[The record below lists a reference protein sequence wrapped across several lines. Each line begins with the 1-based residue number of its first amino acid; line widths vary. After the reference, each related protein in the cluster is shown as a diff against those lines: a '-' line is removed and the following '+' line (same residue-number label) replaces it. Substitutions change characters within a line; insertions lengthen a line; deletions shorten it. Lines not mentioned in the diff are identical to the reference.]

1 MLFLTYWFV
10 LFIAALY
17 PVYWFVPY
25 RRVRLAVLLAGCC
38 VFHTHFAGPAGVLPI
53 IALAALT
60 YLAGL
65 TRNRWACG
73 LAVVASALAL
83 VYYKYTK
90 FLCAAVVGAVWPRAS
105 AYLLETGKAWVSPV
119 PPLAISFFAFEF
131 IHYLVDVARGGP
143 PIRKPRDFA
152 LYAVFWPSIVAGPV
166 KRYRQFLGAL
176 NHAVRSV
183 ESRDVAVGL
192 TRVAAGL
199 VKKFAADTLTAWINN
214 RGRALVVRLATM
226 TARSVAPAVEP
237 LLAAGFTELLV
248 HGVSRPQRATE
259 IETLFVFAS
268 PNEAV
273 SKAGLDGIELML
285 PHLHST
291 YLRVQ
296 SIEREIA
303 EAGVRPHA
311 PGVGYSSASISER
324 EEQVLGWVREGMS
337 NQEIGVQLGI
347 SPLTVKNHVQKI
359 LRKLGA
365 TNRAQAV
372 ARAMSMNLLVN
383 ATEVNGSRK

>member
-1 MLFLTYWFV
+1 MSMQKDEAPADAESAET
-10 LFIAALY
+10 
-17 PVYWFVPY
+17 
-25 RRVRLAVLLAGCC
+25 RRVQAIVHAIECAVDVRRKYQFFVWTQGSVQTLLPHKLAICGFYDRGHKEVRLEAFNSIV
-38 VFHTHFAGPAGVLPI
+38 VPAGVLG
-53 IALAALT
+53 ALT
-60 YLAGL
+60 DGQSQLMQ
-65 TRNRWACG
+65 CI
-73 LAVVASALAL
+73 
-83 VYYKYTK
+83 
-90 FLCAAVVGAVWPRAS
+90 
-105 AYLLETGKAWVSPV
+105 
-119 PPLAISFFAFEF
+119 IS
-131 IHYLVDVARGGP
+131 
-143 PIRKPRDFA
+143 
-152 LYAVFWPSIVAGPV
+152 
-166 KRYRQFLGAL
+166 
-176 NHAVRSV
+176 
-183 ESRDVAVGL
+183 
-192 TRVAAGL
+192 
-199 VKKFAADTLTAWINN
+199 AWINN
-214 RGRALVVRLATM
+214 RARALVVRLSTM

-248 HGVSRPQRATE
+248 HGVSRPQRSSE
-259 IETLFVFAS
+259 IETLFLLAS
-268 PNEAV
+268 PNATV
-273 SKAGLDGIELML
+273 SKAEIDGIELML

-303 EAGVRPHA
+303 EAGVRPNA

-383 ATEVNGSRK
+383 AASEGNGSRK